1 MLESHHTSNLVYETC
16 GTPLTLLFAFY
27 ESHKDFFLEMLST
40 HLEKVLDKKD
50 CAEKMVRFMEP
61 FHVGT
66 TSPGREYF
74 DIRV

>member
-50 CAEKMVRFMEP
+50 CAEKMVKLMEP

-66 TSPGREYF
+66 TSPGREYL